1 MSFDIKYPNI
11 SATTEAGKLEQI
23 RGYLYQLADQLMW
36 ALNHIEGGETV
47 LQEGS
52 KAGTNEVTEEK
63 AQATFNSIKSLIIK
77 SADIVNAYS
86 DEINKRLYGQYVVQ
100 SDYGTFV
107 ELTEQSVT
115 ANSDA
120 IESIFESIQ
129 QIITDIEGI
138 DSYLIE
144 VNAHMRAGRLRYD
157 DDGVP
162 IYGFEI
168 GQRNIIDGEE
178 VFNKYARF
186 TSDRLSF
193 YDQNDTEVAYISDYK
208 LYIANVEVGLSM
220 KIGGFKDIVQSN
232 GDVVEKWIGRG

>member
-1 MSFDIKYPNI
+1 MSIDIKYPNI

-23 RGYLYQLADQLMW
+23 RGYLFQLADQLMW
-36 ALNHIEGGETV
+36 ALNHLEGGATV

-52 KAGTNEVTEEK
+52 KAGANEVTEEK
-63 AQATFNSIKSLIIK
+63 AQSTFNSIKSLIIK

-86 DEINKRLYGQYVVQ
+86 DEINKRLYGQYVAR

-107 ELTEQSVT
+107 ELTEQSVSVNST
-115 ANSDA
+115 AIKSL
-120 IESIFESIQ
+120 FESMQ

-138 DSYLIE
+138 DGYLIE
-144 VNAHMRAGRLRYD
+144 VNAHTRAGRLYYD
-157 DDGVP
+157 DEGIP

-168 GQRNIIDGEE
+168 GQINSIDGEE